1 MKYLFHRNF
10 ISLKGMI
17 NSRYRVEL
25 VFFKELKSASLSDGM
40 ILNRFIFVCRILN
53 FRKKMW
59 EHMSISMIISS
70 QCNSTTTYTLVNF
83 EEKDFFFFDCECCL
97 HWQSS
102 FAIKNNN
109 KLRDYRRLVSYIKTK
124 MRWFHGILLE

>member
-17 NSRYRVEL
+17 NSRFWVEL
-25 VFFKELKSASLSDGM
+25 CFFKELKSASLSDRM
-40 ILNRFIFVCRILN
+40 KLNRFIFVCRKLN

-59 EHMSISMIISS
+59 EHTSISMIISS

-102 FAIKNNN
+102 FAIKNN
-109 KLRDYRRLVSYIKTK
+109 KLRDYHRLVSYIKTK

>member
-17 NSRYRVEL
+17 NSRFRVEL

-40 ILNRFIFVCRILN
+40 KLNRFIFVCRKLN

-97 HWQSS
+97 HRQSS
-102 FAIKNNN
+102 FAKKKTKQQNN
-109 KLRDYRRLVSYIKTK
+109 KLRDYRHLVS
-124 MRWFHGILLE
+124 

>member
-17 NSRYRVEL
+17 NSRFREEL
-25 VFFKELKSASLSDGM
+25 CGFFLKELKSASLSDGM
-40 ILNRFIFVCRILN
+40 KLNRFIFVCRKLN

-70 QCNSTTTYTLVNF
+70 QCNSTTTYKLINF

-97 HWQSS
+97 HRQSS
-102 FAIKNNN
+102 FAKKKNQQTN
-109 KLRDYRRLVSYIKTK
+109 KLRDYRHLVS
-124 MRWFHGILLE
+124 